1 MKIIEDGAQGFGGS
15 INCQKACT
23 FEDIATTSFFPA
35 KPLGCYGDGGA
46 VFTHN
51 EDLAEVVKSLRVH
64 GKGSDKYD
72 NIRIGMNSRL
82 DTIQAAILI
91 EKLKAFPKELERNE
105 QAQKY
110 NQQLK
115 NCYKVPEVPDG
126 YLSSWAQYTLQVED
140 RAKVINKYTEEGIPT
155 MIYYSKNLHQQSAFD
170 YLGILRETFLM
181 QRNYL
186 NQS

>member
-1 MKIIEDGAQGFGGS
+1 MFSKTKNKKKTKTE
-15 INCQKACT
+15 KKT
-23 FEDIATTSFFPA
+23 
-35 KPLGCYGDGGA
+35 
-46 VFTHN
+46 
-51 EDLAEVVKSLRVH
+51 
-64 GKGSDKYD
+64 
-72 NIRIGMNSRL
+72 SRL
-82 DTIQAAILI
+82 SRMPPT
-91 EKLKAFPKELERNE
+91 PRNE

-170 YLGILRETFLM
+170 YLGYSEGDFPNAEKLS
-181 QRNYL
+181 
-186 NQS
+186 QSVLSLPMHGYMK